1 MPYNGSENRTMDNH
15 KKIQEFIFRIRTREA
30 QPLTVY
36 LEPWADK
43 FSVANDKALEFRVKG
58 PIQESPSELIEI
70 HVEPGIVTVYD
81 NWPESEMQG
90 RIVEAGG
97 AENRSG

>member
-1 MPYNGSENRTMDNH
+1 MDKD
-15 KKIQEFIFRIRTREA
+15 KKLQEFIFRIRARGA

-43 FSVANDKALEFRVKG
+43 FNLANDQALELRLRG
-58 PIQESPSELIEI
+58 PIQESPCELIEI
-70 HVEPGIVTVYD
+70 HVEPGIATVYD

-90 RIVEAGG
+90 RIVEPTGN
-97 AENRSG
+97 E